1 MKNLFKAAL
10 LLSCTLFAQDD
21 LLDLVQDENPVLT
34 PVYATFKATRI
45 VNAQSIELPRPKTLE
60 FMILHRFGSMSD
72 GFYDLFGLD
81 EAVIRFDLKY
91 GFNDFFSIG
100 MGRSSINKT
109 YDIFSKVKVLRQ
121 KNGKGGSPI
130 SLATFFKIE
139 IQSVVK
145 EMNMTDRLTFDVQA
159 LIARKFSRS
168 FSFQIIPTF
177 IHRNLI
183 QHESDLHNMYSL
195 GIGSRMKFTKRTS
208 FNFDTFFPIGNRP
221 DIYKQGWGLG
231 YDIETGGHVF
241 QFMITNAQGSFES
254 EYIENARGMLEGY
267 NIYFGFNISRVF
279 SL

>member
-1 MKNLFKAAL
+1 MKNQFKVAFFLFCA
-10 LLSCTLFAQDD
+10 LFAQDD
-21 LLDLVQDENPVLT
+21 LLDLVQDENPVLA

-91 GFNDFFSIG
+91 GFNDFLSLG

-121 KNGKGGSPI
+121 KNGKSGSPI

-183 QHESDLHNMYSL
+183 QHESDLHNMFSL
-195 GIGSRMKFTKRTS
+195 GIGGRMKFTKRTS
-208 FNFDTFFPIGNRP
+208 FNFDTFFPIGNRS

-267 NIYFGFNISRVF
+267 NIYLGFNISRVF

>member
-10 LLSCTLFAQDD
+10 LLSCTLYAQDD

-91 GFNDFFSIG
+91 GFNDFFSTG

-121 KNGKGGSPI
+121 KNGKVGSPI

-168 FSFQIIPTF
+168 LSFQIIPTF

-183 QHESDLHNMYSL
+183 HYEKDLHNMFSL
-195 GIGSRMKFTKRTS
+195 GIGGRMKFTKRTS
-208 FNFDTFFPIGNRP
+208 FNFDTFF
-221 DIYKQGWGLG
+221 
-231 YDIETGGHVF
+231 
-241 QFMITNAQGSFES
+241 S
-254 EYIENARGMLEGY
+254 
-267 NIYFGFNISRVF
+267 
-279 SL
+279 

>member
-1 MKNLFKAAL
+1 MKNQFKVAFFLFCA
-10 LLSCTLFAQDD
+10 LFAQDD

-91 GFNDFFSIG
+91 GFNDFLSLG

-121 KNGKGGSPI
+121 KNGKSGSPI

-183 QHESDLHNMYSL
+183 QHESDLHNMFSL
-195 GIGSRMKFTKRTS
+195 GIGGRMKFTKRTS

-267 NIYFGFNISRVF
+267 NIYLGFNISRVF

>member
-10 LLSCTLFAQDD
+10 FLSCTLFAQDD

-72 GFYDLFGLD
+72 GLYDLFGLD

-91 GFNDFFSIG
+91 GFNDFFSLG

-121 KNGKGGSPI
+121 KNGKSGSPI

>member
-1 MKNLFKAAL
+1 M
-10 LLSCTLFAQDD
+10 
-21 LLDLVQDENPVLT
+21 QDENPVLT

-91 GFNDFFSIG
+91 GFNDFFSLG